1 MRYTSNPE
9 KLTLGGHT
17 YLPDSRNATTFFVL
31 DESVAHSDHPHIRI
45 ISGLRKM
52 QNARDRKTANLY
64 GISFS
69 SPLAQVTL
77 DRFKENWVGT
87 MGQVR
92 EENKAGRLWRN
103 VQTDAGEP
111 VAVLSFW
118 AKAKSITA
126 PDLALL
132 RTTFGL
138 TTKVF
143 VEYIDTK
150 DTVILPAQRVGK

>member
-1 MRYTSNPE
+1 M
-9 KLTLGGHT
+9 
-17 YLPDSRNATTFFVL
+17 
-31 DESVAHSDHPHIRI
+31 
-45 ISGLRKM
+45 
-52 QNARDRKTANLY
+52 
-64 GISFS
+64 
-69 SPLAQVTL
+69 
-77 DRFKENWVGT
+77 
-87 MGQVR
+87 
-92 EENKAGRLWRN
+92 
-103 VQTDAGEP
+103 QTDAGEP